1 MTWFVEHIHRDGS
14 VITRTAVSGTQ
25 IRIGRALDNDLVIDD
40 AHCAGYHACLSID
53 ADGHAV
59 LEDLNTRNGIAPQR
73 GPRAARYTVHN
84 DAPFRLGLT
93 SIRMRH
99 STWPVSPEMPLSVRA
114 MWPFALVGLAVVV
127 LHTAWKIWLGDVN
140 EKSPPYLYGLFG
152 VAAGLSVWSGMYALL
167 GRLIGGVERF
177 FTHLLVASCGYM
189 IITLSDNVLH
199 YVSFATAWLWPVRIE
214 QYVTILLVALLVR
227 AHLRVADPRHWPTMR
242 WAVGLVA
249 ISAML
254 VPLAQLW
261 ISSQR
266 LTDIQTLSS
275 IEHPALRLAKPVGV
289 TEVINSANVLKE
301 RVDTART
308 KDVNGDDSSQD
319 ED

>member
-14 VITRTAVSGTQ
+14 VIARTAVSGTQ
-25 IRIGRALDNDLVIDD
+25 LRIGRALDNDLVIDD
-40 AHCAGYHACLSID
+40 VHCAGYHACLTID

-59 LEDLNTRNGIAPQR
+59 LEDLNTRNGIAPHR
-73 GPRAARYTVHN
+73 GPRAARYTVQN
-84 DAPFRLGLT
+84 DAPYRLGLT

-99 STWPVSPEMPLSVRA
+99 SAWAVSPELPLSVRA
-114 MWPFALVGLAVVV
+114 MWPFALCALAVVV
-127 LHTAWKIWLGDVN
+127 LYTAWKIWLGDVN

-152 VAAGLSVWSGMYALL
+152 VAAGLSVWGGMYALL
-167 GRLIGGVERF
+167 GRLIGGAERF

-189 IITLSDNVLH
+189 AIMLADSALQH
-199 YVSFATAWLWPVRIE
+199 LSFASGWLWPVRIE
-214 QYVTILLVALLVR
+214 QYVTIALVALLVR
-227 AHLRVADPRHWPTMR
+227 AHLRVADPRHWPTLR
-242 WAVGLVA
+242 WAVSLVA
-249 ISAML
+249 VSAML

-275 IEHPALRLAKPVGV
+275 IEHPALRLAKPVNLAEV
-289 TEVINSANVLKE
+289 TNSVSALKE
-301 RVDTART
+301 RVDKART